1 MLLSLLSSLIRDDD
15 IIRNIYFYT
24 QMKKLKY
31 IYFLAESCK
40 EYEGNYYL
48 LDSLHFK
55 VSKKVLII
63 SHVVASFLINTCTL
77 YNVCCLMFIIHL

>member
-1 MLLSLLSSLIRDDD
+1 MK
-15 IIRNIYFYT
+15 
-24 QMKKLKY
+24 KKLKY
-31 IYFLAESCK
+31 IYLLVESCK

-55 VSKKVLII
+55 VTTKVLII

-77 YNVCCLMFIIHL
+77 CIMCVA

>member
-1 MLLSLLSSLIRDDD
+1 MLLSLLCSLIRDDD
-15 IIRNIYFYT
+15 ISRNIYFYT
-24 QMKKLKY
+24 QMKKKLKY
-31 IYFLAESCK
+31 IYLLVESSK

-55 VSKKVLII
+55 VSTEVLII

-77 YNVCCLMFIIHL
+77 

>member
-1 MLLSLLSSLIRDDD
+1 MYQPALLLSLPSSLIRDDD

-40 EYEGNYYL
+40 EYEGN
-48 LDSLHFK
+48 
-55 VSKKVLII
+55 
-63 SHVVASFLINTCTL
+63 
-77 YNVCCLMFIIHL
+77 